1 MKRML
6 VLAAAVLIALPV
18 FGQGDP
24 NYDPDRKKTGTAL
37 YYEGLKAETEKP
49 VNLALAMTKYKKA
62 IEKAKNEKNS
72 DVAAAA
78 LARLALCNEKL
89 DPENIGDAI
98 TAWSDVASNFTDV
111 KVTIQNRPVGELAKA
126 KVSYKGV
133 DVWLSQLHASLD
145 GWRLSAARSP
155 LELAEKKKLAAD
167 KILPCEGA
175 VAGLLW
181 GLDHDDEVIRDFSA
195 ENLAEVVD
203 EAGVKSV
210 IEKLNGENPRGRSG
224 ASTALR
230 RVFQKFN
237 DAAAL
242 DQRASDLERDLNYAI
257 KPDDR
262 PAAHDQKLRA
272 EAGKLREAAGKI
284 RIKIPATLATP
295 EIQGALE
302 KIIADENAHVQARR
316 EAAQAAAQIGNIS
329 GPLVEAVLKGMVSRD
344 RNVREGSVRAAGA
357 VNTALSE
364 DKHKLADALI
374 KIVRYEPAKEI
385 SAENEPPLKDEKG
398 APDWA
403 NDEPVRQ
410 AAAEALNR
418 IALVKTLPAL
428 IEALDDNDTRVRHA
442 AHLALREITRRDFD
456 YEPDKSLKDRKEA
469 QAKWQEWWNTTK
481 GVVVL
486 VERFWL
492 FQSQW
497 RELNVVKLFDPEYL
511 LKDVESRKWST
522 KDYDA
527 DLGRVK
533 RVIEDFQRRKDVFVQ
548 DGVDLGA
555 ESLELFEKFIGG
567 VTERDPKPSPATRY
581 FVAQVMAK
589 LTEKGA
595 ATGAEKLRT
604 ILSGSDASQ
613 QTGAALGLGY
623 LPKASVGQSEK
634 EALQARGLEAADPGV
649 KEAAALALGRVGDDG
664 AAAALTKAAQDTDAN
679 VQIAALRALSI
690 IHPKNAD
697 TVKALGDMIGDE
709 PEGGTPKKSPNSIVR
724 EYATD
729 ALGSIGDPQ
738 AMASLLRAR
747 RDSMRNVREAAILAV
762 QKVFKADAAA
772 SAAELKKVFT
782 DEKRKTDDRSG
793 AALALGDSGDPAIG
807 KTLSEQLVD
816 QNPPRVLRDQD
827 PGVRIKICEA
837 IGNLKEAAKKKA
849 IVGALV
855 ACLRDENEREA
866 VRDAAYEALKSV
878 FGINP
883 DGDSDKDK
891 KFKASDPRPARDAAG
906 AAWLQHIGNV
916 GD

>member
-1 MKRML
+1 MKPML
-6 VLAAAVLIALPV
+6 VLVAVVAVALPLLR
-18 FGQGDP
+18 QGDP
-24 NYDPDRKKTGTAL
+24 AYDPDRKKTGTAL

-62 IEKAKNEKNS
+62 IEKAKGEKNNE
-72 DVAAAA
+72 VAAGA

-111 KVTIQNRPVGELAKA
+111 KVTIQNKPVYELAKA
-126 KVSYKGV
+126 KVSFKGV
-133 DVWLSQLHASLD
+133 DVWLGQLHASLD
-145 GWRLSAARSP
+145 GWRLTAAKSP
-155 LELAEKKKLAAD
+155 LELAERKKIAAD

-175 VAGLLW
+175 VPGLLW

-195 ENLAEVVD
+195 ETLAEVVD
-203 EAGVKSV
+203 EAGVKNV
-210 IEKLNGENPRGRSG
+210 IEKLNAERPQGRAG
-224 ASTALR
+224 ASAALR
-230 RVFQKFN
+230 KIYQKFN

-257 KPDDR
+257 EPGDR
-262 PAAHDQKLRA
+262 PSSPAARDQKLRA
-272 EAGKLREAAGKI
+272 EAAKLREAAGAI
-284 RIKIPATLATP
+284 RKKIPATLATP
-295 EIQGALE
+295 DIQGALE

-316 EAAQAAAQIGNIS
+316 DAAQAAAWIGNIA
-329 GPLVEAVLKGMVSRD
+329 GGLVDALLKGMTSRD
-344 RNVREGSVRAAGA
+344 RNVREGCTRAAGA
-357 VNTALSE
+357 VNTALSA
-364 DKHKLADALI
+364 DKHKLAEALI
-374 KIVRYEPAKEI
+374 KSVKYEPAKEI
-385 SAENEPPLKDEKG
+385 SAENDPPLKDDKG
-398 APDWA
+398 TPDWA

-410 AAAEALNR
+410 AAAEALEQ
-418 IALVKTLPAL
+418 IALVKSLPAL

-442 AHLALREITRRDFD
+442 AHRALREITRRDFD
-456 YEPDKSLKDRKEA
+456 FEPDKPLKDRKEA

-497 RELNVVKLFDPEYL
+497 RELNVVKLFDPEFL

-555 ESLELFEKFIGG
+555 ESLELFMKFIGG

-581 FVAQVMAK
+581 FVAQVVAK
-589 LTEKGA
+589 LNGV
-595 ATGAEKLRT
+595 EKLRET
-604 ILSGSDASQ
+604 LGGSDAAQ

-623 LPKASVGQSEK
+623 LPKASVGPSEK
-634 EALQARGLEAADPGV
+634 EALQIRGLEAADAGV
-649 KEAAALALGRVGDDG
+649 KEAAANALGKVGDEG
-664 AAAALTKAAQDTDAN
+664 AAAALTKAAQDSDAN
-679 VQIAALRALSI
+679 VQIASLRALAI

-697 TVKALGDMIGDE
+697 TVKALGDMVADE
-709 PEGGTPKKSPNSIVR
+709 PDGGTPKKSPNSIVR

-729 ALGSIGDPQ
+729 ALGAIGDPQ
-738 AMASLLRAR
+738 GMQYLLRAR

-772 SAAELKKVFT
+772 SAAELTKVLK
-782 DEKRKTDDRSG
+782 DDKRKTDDRSG
-793 AALALGDSGDPAIG
+793 AALALGDSGDPAIA
-807 KTLSEQLVD
+807 KTLVEQLVD
-816 QNPPRVLRDQD
+816 MNPPRILRDQD

-837 IGNLKEAAKKKA
+837 LGSLKDKAKDKE
-849 IVGALV
+849 VRGYLV
-855 ACLRDENEREA
+855 QCLRDENEREA
-866 VRDAAYEALKSV
+866 VRDAAYEAAKAISGL
-878 FGINP
+878 NP
-883 DGDSDKDK
+883 DADGSADKDK
-891 KFKASDPRPARDAAG
+891 KFKASDPKPARDAAG
-906 AAWLQHIGNV
+906 SKWLEWANAP
-916 GD
+916 